1 MKKVFYLLACFFLLA
16 GCSAKAV
23 PDWIKTGQNQ
33 MESYKKHY
41 LQGQDRLAEISFE
54 KSVSEIKSGG
64 DLRLL
69 QIVYLSRYALQV
81 AVLESFDDQDYRKLE
96 AVEPH
101 SENISFHAFLQGSFD
116 RVDEQYLP
124 PQYRQFLRAFKNG
137 KQSDIDLANT
147 AIEDPLARLIASG
160 LAVQKQPYHERTFN
174 TAIRTAAE
182 QGWKKAIL
190 SYLKKLRDFYASI
203 NEQKKADLTQ
213 QRIDLIK

>member
-1 MKKVFYLLACFFLLA
+1 MKNIIYLLACLFLLA

-23 PDWIKTGQNQ
+23 PDWIKMGQNQ
-33 MESYKKHY
+33 MESYKKYY

-96 AVEPH
+96 AVELHP
-101 SENISFHAFLQGSFD
+101 ENIHFHFFLQGAFD
-116 RVDEQYLP
+116 RVDEQFLP
-124 PQYRQFLRAFKNG
+124 KQYRPFLRACKNG
-137 KQSDIDLANT
+137 KQSDIDFTIA
-147 AIEDPLARLIASG
+147 AIEDPLSRLIASG
-160 LAVQKQPYHERTFN
+160 LAVQKQFYHDKTLH
-174 TAIRTAAE
+174 AAVQTAAE
-182 QGWKKAIL
+182 QGWKKAL
-190 SYLKKLRDFYASI
+190 LVYLNKLRDFYASL
-203 NEQKKADLTQ
+203 NEQKKADVTQ